1 MPYIGIDEDRG
12 ELSLVRFLEP
22 ARRSGYRDPN
32 LGNKFNYREY
42 IESHRSILDIEKVE
56 GAKRREAL
64 VRSSFISPNYTP
76 PKSNESFLFLGPG
89 SQRRGL
95 LFRNGAEAICGLSEY
110 LFPRGYFEKER
121 QLIDGEM
128 MTDLERHMY
137 SVILN
142 GKGRYH
148 FIANGGASNQRT
160 KGYLIPI
167 ISQIIKFKMFNV
179 SIGPILI
186 IVTSTY
192 QKAKEISKKFDEIR
206 KHLDAIDREFV
217 PISLFANDVSLPGTL
232 QQAQCDILIGTVE
245 KIHEFVQHMLS
256 LEPEYFQCFRYLA
269 IEQAQFFAQK
279 EESGADSREME
290 EEERLN
296 VLGEQAEGNA
306 GGFAG
311 AVTEFWLTLPEQIQ
325 NPKNLTVMFIS
336 SRCLPSLYD
345 HFLSGVM
352 LSGKSLLFIQELKT
366 YGRANVEFLQLQ
378 TLVDK
383 LNRLMNTLKQ
393 ELRKYYLEGN
403 KRIVIACK
411 DAVEAGNVFNYLNK
425 TLPPSKFSTY
435 SMFLATVN
443 EKTPDLEENEFTI
456 WRCARVRNAVAVCDM
471 PTCQLIV
478 DDGHRT
484 SKVIFY
490 SLPPINDFNTIIEY
504 CYGSLNNLMYS
515 FGIFQDAYYFSFSF
529 DPISLYISP
538 IQDLQYAEKLYLAAH
553 YYGVKVPQFIQ
564 EMRENS
570 ANGNL
575 TT

>member
-1 MPYIGIDEDRG
+1 MHHDVLREEPSDEATHDFVLRQGHWLLLTEFCRKAILRMPGEPGLFDADVVRPHGHVVTHPDMPYIGIDENRG
-12 ELSLVRFLEP
+12 ELSEQSIQPLVISLIRLF
-22 ARRSGYRDPN
+22 AN
-32 LGNKFNYREY
+32 LQASCGSWSLLVAVDIVIQTWEINSAIGSPPF
-42 IESHRSILDIEKVE
+42 SIPV
-56 GAKRREAL
+56 L
-64 VRSSFISPNYTP
+64 VRSNFISPNYTP

-95 LFRNGAEAICGLSEY
+95 LFRNGAETICGLSEY

-121 QLIDGEM
+121 QLIDGEV

-142 GKGRYH
+142 GKGKYH
-148 FIANGGASNQRT
+148 FIANGGTSNQRT

-206 KHLDAIDREFV
+206 KHLDTIDRGKWKFV
-217 PISLFANDVSLPGTL
+217 PISLLANDVSLPGTL

-256 LEPEYFQCFRYLA
+256 LEPEYFQYFRYLA

-290 EEERLN
+290 DEERLH

-378 TLVDK
+378 TPVDK

-393 ELRKYYLEGN
+393 ELRKHCLEGN

-411 DAVEAGNVFNYLNK
+411 DAVEAGKVFDYLNK
-425 TLPPSKFSTY
+425 ALPPSKFSTY
-435 SMFLATVN
+435 SMFLATV
-443 EKTPDLEENEFTI
+443 
-456 WRCARVRNAVAVCDM
+456 
-471 PTCQLIV
+471 
-478 DDGHRT
+478 
-484 SKVIFY
+484 
-490 SLPPINDFNTIIEY
+490 
-504 CYGSLNNLMYS
+504 
-515 FGIFQDAYYFSFSF
+515 
-529 DPISLYISP
+529 
-538 IQDLQYAEKLYLAAH
+538 
-553 YYGVKVPQFIQ
+553 
-564 EMRENS
+564 
-570 ANGNL
+570 
-575 TT
+575 